1 MKIINEK
8 GKLFGI
14 INLVDLVCLLLVL
27 LVAAGVGWKLLG
39 PKVEEAVAPTTTMT
53 STFRIR
59 GAYDY
64 TLKWLEKNDLVG
76 EKLVMGTGYIDGT
89 KIIDVSYESYIT
101 QDMAADGTPVEVE
114 YSTRRDVLIT
124 VESPVAKNAAIL
136 KIGTQEVRAG
146 RTFILKTRTFEM
158 SVLVDS
164 VVVE

>member
-39 PKVEEAVAPTTTMT
+39 PKVKEAVAPTTTMT

-64 TLKWLEKNDLVG
+64 TLRWLEKNDLVG
-76 EKLVMGTGYIDGT
+76 EKLVMGTGYIDGAT
-89 KIIDVSYESYIT
+89 VTAISYEPYIT
-101 QDMAADGTPVEVE
+101 QDMKADGTPLEVE
-114 YSTRRDVLIT
+114 YPTRRDVLIT

-146 RTFILKTRTFEM
+146 RTFIFKTRTFEM